1 MPRVRVGLGLRFDAC
16 ARVDRLVGC
25 RARHHAQGGDDGA
38 DTAGM
43 ASGDLLPEHVLLFIT
58 DNGPRIANLR
68 VFEQYEYEGRT
79 YDDLRIRV
87 VSETRPEE
95 YEVWGRLVGASTF
108 GRETRDDAPGPT

>member
-25 RARHHAQGGDDGA
+25 RARHHAEGGDDGA
-38 DTAGM
+38 NPLAWQAATF
-43 ASGDLLPEHVLLFIT
+43 SPSTCSCSSLTTE
-58 DNGPRIANLR
+58 PRIANLR

-87 VSETRPEE
+87 VSEARPEE